1 MIILLFHFSSELVVI
16 VCMDVVHMRDRQ
28 VEKEANALKERLSS
42 LEIEMAQ
49 LSAKQQEATDNLE
62 QMAKSA
68 DVCDR

>member
-1 MIILLFHFSSELVVI
+1 MI

>member
-1 MIILLFHFSSELVVI
+1 
-16 VCMDVVHMRDRQ
+16 MDVVHMRDRQ

-42 LEIEMAQ
+42 LETEMAQ

>member
-1 MIILLFHFSSELVVI
+1 MLFHFSSELVVI

-42 LEIEMAQ
+42 LETEMAQ

>member
-42 LEIEMAQ
+42 LETEMAQ

>member
-28 VEKEANALKERLSS
+28 VEKEANAMKERLSS
-42 LEIEMAQ
+42 LETEMAQ